1 VRIVLCLLVLA
12 GLSVGSCGCQLFNKK
27 GSPSGGDASL
37 IAANTD
43 KNKPTAPTDPLAGAS
58 PVNANRDGLITG
70 QVIDA
75 VGRPAD
81 AQIRW
86 ICLDGKE
93 EEAPI
98 AAATNQQGYFMIHGL
113 KSGTKYKLIV
123 QSKSGDKLLEKVKYT
138 TAPDVNVL
146 VQMDERFAV
155 TPGQGDKGKKRA
167 DKGAEQPASAQLPAN
182 PGYPGQE
189 WQQPSPS
196 PSPSPMTNLPK
207 TGERTRIAEGDN
219 SAKAPVVKTN
229 PWQGVPEAPVTLTQ
243 PTPLLQSPYSVPTGP
258 APVPSS
264 VRVGK
269 RIEDFALNDISLT
282 PWQLKKDRRGKL
294 VLLDIWRTSCAP
306 CLQSIP
312 TMRVLQDK
320 YGPQGLE
327 IVAVAYEESGSPLEQ
342 ATKVTKVAQYYQTNY
357 LLLLGGGAKCPLK
370 RDLEVRYLPTMVLLD
385 ESGNMI
391 WRHEG
396 TLERDQ
402 IDDLEF
408 TIRRRLA
415 GN

>member
-12 GLSVGSCGCQLFNKK
+12 GLCIGSCGCQLFNKK
-27 GSPSGGDASL
+27 SSTSGGDASF
-37 IAANTD
+37 IAANAD
-43 KNKPTAPTDPLAGAS
+43 KNKPTTPTDPLAGAS
-58 PVNANRDGLITG
+58 PANANLDGLITG

-155 TPGQGDKGKKRA
+155 PPGREGDKGKKRA
-167 DKGAEQPASAQLPAN
+167 DKSAEQPASAQLPAN

-196 PSPSPMTNLPK
+196 TSPMTNLPK
-207 TGERTRIAEGDN
+207 TGDRTRIAEGD
-219 SAKAPVVKTN
+219 SVAKAPAVRTN
-229 PWQGVPEAPVTLTQ
+229 PWQGVPESAVTLTQ
-243 PTPLLQSPYSVPTGP
+243 PTPLPPSPYSVPTGP

-269 RIEDFALNDISLT
+269 RIDDFALNDISLT
-282 PWQLKKDRRGKL
+282 PWQLNKDRRGKL

-312 TMRVLQDK
+312 TLRVLQDK

-327 IVAVAYEESGSPLEQ
+327 IVAVAYEEGGSTMDQ

-357 LLLLGGGAKCPLK
+357 LLLLGSGAKCPLK

-385 ESGNMI
+385 EHGNMI

-396 TLERDQ
+396 TLEREQ
-402 IDDLEF
+402 IDELEF